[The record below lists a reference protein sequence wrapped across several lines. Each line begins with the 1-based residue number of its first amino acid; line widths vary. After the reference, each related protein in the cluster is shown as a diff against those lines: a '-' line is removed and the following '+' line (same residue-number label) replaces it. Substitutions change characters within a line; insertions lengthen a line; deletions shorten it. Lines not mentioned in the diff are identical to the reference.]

1 MQTSHIGTLVEGRR
15 ERKKRERRNAI
26 AQHAL
31 ALFAAEG
38 FDNVT
43 IREVAEAADVS
54 EPTVFNYFP
63 SKESL
68 VFHQD
73 QAREAAIIEAVRDR
87 AHGTPVLAAFQAC
100 ALAFL
105 DFEWPVTFV
114 QFVRVV
120 QSSPRLQQYRR
131 EVYARHAQALA
142 ACLRQEDP
150 NLEAVTAASLALGL
164 MGVAVAA
171 SENLGQRV
179 MAGQAPRRA
188 ARAVRAE
195 SERAFALL
203 GRGLADFGVREPPP
217 LRRGHVR

>member
-1 MQTSHIGTLVEGRR
+1 MQTSMERSAEGRR
-15 ERKKRERRNAI
+15 ERKKRERRDAI

-63 SKESL
+63 TKESL

-73 QAREAAIIEAVRDR
+73 QAREAAMIAAVRQR
-87 AHGTPVLAAFQAC
+87 AEGTTVLAAFQSC
-100 ALAFL
+100 ALAL
-105 DFEWPVTFV
+105 VDFEWPVTFV

-131 EVYARHAQALA
+131 EVYARHAQTLA
-142 ACLRQEDP
+142 AYLRQEHP
-150 NLEAVTAASLALGL
+150 RLNGVIATSVALAL

-171 SENLGQRV
+171 SESLGQRV

-188 ARAVRAE
+188 ASSARGE
-195 SERAFALL
+195 TKRAFALL
-203 GRGLADFGVREPPP
+203 AHGLADFGVREPTPAG
-217 LRRGHVR
+217 RRRAR

>member
-1 MQTSHIGTLVEGRR
+1 MQTSTATSAEGRR
-15 ERKKRERRNAI
+15 ERKKRERRDAI

-63 SKESL
+63 TKENL

-73 QAREAAIIEAVRDR
+73 QAREAAMLAAVRER
-87 AHGTPVLAAFQAC
+87 AVGMSVLTAFQAS
-100 ALAFL
+100 ALAL
-105 DFEWPVTFV
+105 VDFEWPVTFV

-131 EVYARHAQALA
+131 EVYARHAHALA
-142 ACLRQEDP
+142 AYLRQENP
-150 NLEAVTAASLALGL
+150 NLDAVAASVALAL

-171 SENLGQRV
+171 SESLGQRV

-188 ARAVRAE
+188 ALAARREA
-195 SERAFALL
+195 ERAFALL
-203 GRGLADFGVREPPP
+203 GHGLADFGVRERTPV
-217 LRRGHVR
+217 RRRRAR

>member
-1 MQTSHIGTLVEGRR
+1 MQTSTGTSAEGRR
-15 ERKKRERRNAI
+15 ERKKRERRDAI

-43 IREVAEAADVS
+43 IHEIAEAADVS

-63 SKESL
+63 TKESL

-73 QAREAAIIEAVRDR
+73 QAREAAMVAAVRER
-87 AHGTPVLAAFQAC
+87 SEGISVLIAFQAS
-100 ALAFL
+100 ALAFV
-105 DFEWPVTFV
+105 DFDWPVTFV

-142 ACLRQEDP
+142 AYLRQEDP
-150 NLEAVTAASLALGL
+150 KLNSVSATSLALAL

-171 SENLGQRV
+171 SESLGQRV
-179 MAGQAPRRA
+179 MAGQEPRRA
-188 ARAVRAE
+188 ASAARGEA
-195 SERAFALL
+195 ERAFALL
-203 GRGLADFGVREPPP
+203 GHGLADFGARAPTPSRGRRVR
-217 LRRGHVR
+217 

>member
-1 MQTSHIGTLVEGRR
+1 MQTSTGISAEGRR
-15 ERKKRERRNAI
+15 ERKKRERRDAI
-26 AQHAL
+26 ARHAL

-43 IREVAEAADVS
+43 IHEVAEAADVS

-63 SKESL
+63 TKESL

-73 QAREAAIIEAVRDR
+73 QAREAAMVAAVRER
-87 AHGTPVLAAFQAC
+87 AEGTSVLTAFEAC
-100 ALAFL
+100 ALAFV

-114 QFVRVV
+114 EFVRVV

-142 ACLRQEDP
+142 AYLRQEDP
-150 NLEAVTAASLALGL
+150 KLDGVRASSLALAL
-164 MGVAVAA
+164 VGVAVAA
-171 SENLGQRV
+171 SESLGQRV

-188 ARAVRAE
+188 ASAARGEA
-195 SERAFALL
+195 ERAFALL
-203 GRGLADFGVREPPP
+203 GQGLADFGVRQPTAP
-217 LRRGHVR
+217 RRRRAR

>member
-1 MQTSHIGTLVEGRR
+1 MLAEGRR
-15 ERKKRERRNAI
+15 ERKKRERRDAI

-38 FDNVT
+38 FDRVT

-68 VFHQD
+68 VFYQD
-73 QAREAAIIEAVRDR
+73 QARETAMIEAVRQR
-87 AHGTPVLAAFQAC
+87 AEGTTILDAFQAC

-142 ACLRQEDP
+142 GYLRQEDSK
-150 NLEAVTAASLALGL
+150 LESVTAASMALAL
-164 MGVAVAA
+164 MGVAVSA

-179 MAGQAPRRA
+179 MAGQTPRRA
-188 ARAVRAE
+188 ARAARTEA
-195 SERAFALL
+195 ERAFTLL
-203 GRGLADFGVREPPP
+203 GRGLADFGVREPPVV
-217 LRRGHVR
+217 RRRHAR